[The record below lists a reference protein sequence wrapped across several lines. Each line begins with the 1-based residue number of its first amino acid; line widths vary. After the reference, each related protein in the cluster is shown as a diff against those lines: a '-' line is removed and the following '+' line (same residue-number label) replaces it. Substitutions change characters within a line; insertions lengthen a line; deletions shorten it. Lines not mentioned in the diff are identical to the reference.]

1 MGEYLDEVVFPV
13 LVVDED
19 VLLIAANTRRAEL
32 RPLSSLA
39 ERGGFEPPV
48 QALIPYNRLAIC
60 PVQPLQHL
68 SADATAGGN
77 GAPEGYHAAAAGNA
91 RRLYQRLI

>member
-1 MGEYLDEVVFPV
+1 MRIWGRRGVRRTWRCPTASCAACRSPQPPTVEGLSLGEYLDEVVFPV

-39 ERGGFEPPV
+39 ERG
-48 QALIPYNRLAIC
+48 
-60 PVQPLQHL
+60 
-68 SADATAGGN
+68 SA
-77 GAPEGYHAAAAGNA
+77 
-91 RRLYQRLI
+91 